1 MTQAS
6 YYYPAKSLLNHIVQF
21 WSAVTT
27 MWMHGIEQH
36 EKMTNSIRRGQLLIA
51 LLVRLPMWTANFCQ

>member
-1 MTQAS
+1 
-6 YYYPAKSLLNHIVQF
+6 
-21 WSAVTT
+21 